1 MSRYIL
7 FIVLALCT
15 TVYGQTSEKYNSE
28 YAEFYRGEELFQKEQ
43 YGAARKTFRVFLDDF
58 DKKND
63 PFYVKASYYEAISA
77 LELYNNDAITLLEAF
92 NKNYP
97 ESIYKMDIYFR
108 LGKFH
113 FYKKKYEDAIVWFNK
128 LSSSDLEEEDLEE
141 FYFKLGYSYFKE
153 EQLNNARDAFYEAK
167 DGTTQYAKPSL
178 YYYSH
183 IAYQYRQYET
193 ALEGFLKLEEDEK
206 FGKVVIYYIA
216 QIYYLEGQY
225 EKVTEYA
232 SRLSNNN
239 NVVNEQDLNHLIGD
253 AYYRIGEYNKAVPYL
268 EDYNRAAQT
277 TRDEDYTLGYAYY
290 KSGRCEKSIRL
301 FDRVTKVPDSLG
313 QVAYYHI
320 AECMLQANEKE
331 SARSAFEKA
340 AFIDANDIIQEDAL
354 FNYAILSYQLDINP
368 YGEAVEAFEMYL
380 NKYPNSDR
388 RDDVYQYLVN
398 VYTSTNNYAKALT
411 SLDKIPNKDV
421 KLKTAYQLV
430 AFNQGVDRYQKNNFV
445 GAIKSFDLV
454 KRYPV
459 DTQISGKAAYWTA
472 DSKYRM
478 SKFDEAIQG
487 YQAFMG
493 MPATMSPRLKQEAEY
508 NIGYCYVK
516 KAEIKGENEEDNRV
530 EATKAIESFRS
541 YLQSNPPNME
551 KQADAYMRIGD
562 ANYIMKKNEDAAKNY
577 KAVINLKSGYEDQ
590 ALYFLSRTYLFMGK
604 RNDQISKLLELIKT
618 HKQSDYKLRAIFD
631 LAESYKSDNRFDK
644 SKEYYEKIVNEYPSS
659 ILVLDAKINI
669 ADIDAKQGNYAK
681 AEQEYK
687 AVMTQYGS
695 NQKVCERVAEGM
707 KELYLLMNE
716 PERIETLAQTY
727 PCFKLDPSEQENL
740 YYIPAMQA
748 YSDSTVTENQRYTN
762 AIPKFEKYLSKFPNG
777 RYVNEVKNYLAQ
789 SHYNLG
795 NIDVAIPIFRE
806 TLEDPDNQF
815 TENAAILVSKY
826 LFNNGQ
832 YADAIPYYD
841 RVETATSS
849 PEIKYNARVGLMR
862 SYFLT
867 EKWADASQYADKVLA
882 SSSVSQQIKV
892 EAYYSKGMSNYH
904 LNRFNDAKPALEWI
918 IQNTTTERASQARHS
933 LAELYFKKGDYAEA
947 DAEVTK
953 LLKMKPAF
961 NFWIAKSLILRTRV
975 YMAQDKLFD
984 AEQTLRSVI
993 DHYSIQDDGVLDEAN
1008 LLWDELMQLKN
1019 QPKNI
1024 EPGTN
1029 PIIDINGQ

>member
-1 MSRYIL
+1 M
-7 FIVLALCT
+7 
-15 TVYGQTSEKYNSE
+15 
-28 YAEFYRGEELFQKEQ
+28 
-43 YGAARKTFRVFLDDF
+43 
-58 DKKND
+58 
-63 PFYVKASYYEAISA
+63 VK
-77 LELYNNDAITLLEAF
+77 
-92 NKNYP
+92 
-97 ESIYKMDIYFR
+97 
-108 LGKFH
+108 
-113 FYKKKYEDAIVWFNK
+113 
-128 LSSSDLEEEDLEE
+128 
-141 FYFKLGYSYFKE
+141 
-153 EQLNNARDAFYEAK
+153 
-167 DGTTQYAKPSL
+167 
-178 YYYSH
+178 
-183 IAYQYRQYET
+183 
-193 ALEGFLKLEEDEK
+193 
-206 FGKVVIYYIA
+206 
-216 QIYYLEGQY
+216 
-225 EKVTEYA
+225 
-232 SRLSNNN
+232 
-239 NVVNEQDLNHLIGD
+239 
-253 AYYRIGEYNKAVPYL
+253 
-268 EDYNRAAQT
+268 
-277 TRDEDYTLGYAYY
+277 
-290 KSGRCEKSIRL
+290 
-301 FDRVTKVPDSLG
+301 
-313 QVAYYHI
+313 
-320 AECMLQANEKE
+320 KE
-331 SARSAFEKA
+331 SARSAFSKA
-340 AFIDANDIIQEDAL
+340 AFIDANEVIQEDAL

-368 YGEAVEAFEMYL
+368 YGEAVEAFETYL

-398 VYTSTNNYAKALT
+398 VYTSTNNYEKALT

-445 GAIKSFDLV
+445 GAIESFNLV

-472 DSKYRM
+472 DTKYRM
-478 SKFDEAIQG
+478 KKYDEAVQG
-487 YQAFMG
+487 YRAFIG

-516 KAEIKGENEEDNRV
+516 KAEIKGKDGGDNRV

-541 YLQSNPPNME
+541 YLQSNPPSDQ
-551 KQADAYMRIGD
+551 KKADAYMRIAD

-577 KAVINLKSGYEDQ
+577 KSVINLKAGYEDQ
-590 ALYFLSRTYLFMGK
+590 ALYFLSRTYGFMG
-604 RNDQISKLLELIKT
+604 RTNDRISKLQELIKNY
-618 HKQSDYKLRAIFD
+618 KQSDYMLRAIFD

-659 ILVLDAKINI
+659 TLVLEAKINI
-669 ADIDAKQGNYAK
+669 ADIDAKQGNYTK

-687 AVMTQYGS
+687 AIMTQYGS

-716 PERIETLAQTY
+716 PERIESLAQKY
-727 PCFKLDPSEQENL
+727 PCFKLDPGEQENL
-740 YYIPAMQA
+740 YYIPAMQTF
-748 YSDSTVTENQRYTN
+748 SDSTVSENQRYTN
-762 AIPKFEKYLSKFPNG
+762 AIPKFERYLDKFPNG

-789 SHYNLG
+789 SHHNLG

-826 LFNNGQ
+826 LFNNGE
-832 YADAIPYYD
+832 YAEAIPYYD
-841 RVETATSS
+841 RVETVSSS
-849 PEIKYNARVGLMR
+849 PELKYNARVGLMR

-867 EKWADASQYADKVLA
+867 EQWNSASQYADKVLA

-953 LLKMKPAF
+953 LLKMKPAY
-961 NFWIAKSLILRTRV
+961 NFWIAKALILRTRV
-975 YMAQDKLFD
+975 FMAQDKLFD
-984 AEQTLRSVI
+984 AEQTLKSVI
-993 DHYSIQDDGVLDEAN
+993 DHYSIQDDGILDEAN
-1008 LLWDELMQLKN
+1008 VLWDELMQLKN

-1024 EPGTN
+1024 NPGTN

>member
-1 MSRYIL
+1 
-7 FIVLALCT
+7 
-15 TVYGQTSEKYNSE
+15 
-28 YAEFYRGEELFQKEQ
+28 
-43 YGAARKTFRVFLDDF
+43 
-58 DKKND
+58 
-63 PFYVKASYYEAISA
+63 
-77 LELYNNDAITLLEAF
+77 
-92 NKNYP
+92 
-97 ESIYKMDIYFR
+97 
-108 LGKFH
+108 
-113 FYKKKYEDAIVWFNK
+113 
-128 LSSSDLEEEDLEE
+128 
-141 FYFKLGYSYFKE
+141 
-153 EQLNNARDAFYEAK
+153 
-167 DGTTQYAKPSL
+167 
-178 YYYSH
+178 
-183 IAYQYRQYET
+183 
-193 ALEGFLKLEEDEK
+193 
-206 FGKVVIYYIA
+206 
-216 QIYYLEGQY
+216 
-225 EKVTEYA
+225 
-232 SRLSNNN
+232 
-239 NVVNEQDLNHLIGD
+239 
-253 AYYRIGEYNKAVPYL
+253 
-268 EDYNRAAQT
+268 
-277 TRDEDYTLGYAYY
+277 
-290 KSGRCEKSIRL
+290 
-301 FDRVTKVPDSLG
+301 
-313 QVAYYHI
+313 
-320 AECMLQANEKE
+320 
-331 SARSAFEKA
+331 
-340 AFIDANDIIQEDAL
+340 
-354 FNYAILSYQLDINP
+354 
-368 YGEAVEAFEMYL
+368 
-380 NKYPNSDR
+380 
-388 RDDVYQYLVN
+388 
-398 VYTSTNNYAKALT
+398 
-411 SLDKIPNKDV
+411 
-421 KLKTAYQLV
+421 
-430 AFNQGVDRYQKNNFV
+430 
-445 GAIKSFDLV
+445 
-454 KRYPV
+454 
-459 DTQISGKAAYWTA
+459 
-472 DSKYRM
+472 M